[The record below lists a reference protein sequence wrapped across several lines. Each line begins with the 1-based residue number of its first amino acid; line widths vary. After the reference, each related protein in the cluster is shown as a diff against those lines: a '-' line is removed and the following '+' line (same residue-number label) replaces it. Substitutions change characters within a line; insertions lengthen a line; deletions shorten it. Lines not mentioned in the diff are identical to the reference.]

1 MKNTLQE
8 IREKLSSEGSIS
20 AEKKEEL
27 LKLLDELS
35 VEMGNVESAEHAE
48 TIAGHVRRSADEVT
62 KDDKDPDLIE
72 KSLGDLKDSV
82 TEFEVSHPKLFEK
95 VNNISAMLA
104 SMGI

>member
-8 IREKLSSEGSIS
+8 IKDKLALENAINEDKKRELL
-20 AEKKEEL
+20 ALLEEL
-27 LKLLDELS
+27 EG
-35 VEMGNVESAEHAE
+35 EMGN
-48 TIAGHVRRSADEVT
+48 AGSGDQMNNISSQVKRSTEEVI
-62 KDDKDPDLIE
+62 KEEKDPDLIE
-72 KSLGDLKDSV
+72 KVLGDLKDSV

>member
-8 IREKLSSEGSIS
+8 IKDKLSGESSIS
-20 AEKKEEL
+20 EDKKNELLGLLEEL
-27 LKLLDELS
+27 EG
-35 VEMGNVESAEHAE
+35 EMGKIEPGEQLKNISS
-48 TIAGHVRRSADEVT
+48 HVKRSADEVI
-62 KDDKDPDLIE
+62 KDEKDPDLIE
-72 KSLGDLKDSV
+72 KALNDLRDSV

>member
-1 MKNTLQE
+1 MKNTLRE
-8 IREKLSSEGSIS
+8 IREKLSAESSINS
-20 AEKKEEL
+20 EKKEEL
-27 LKLLDELS
+27 LKLLDELN
-35 VEMGNVESAEHAE
+35 VEMENVESTGHAE
-48 TIAGHVRRSADEVT
+48 TIAGHVKRSADEVT
-62 KDDKDPDLIE
+62 KEDKDPDLIE

>member
-8 IREKLSSEGSIS
+8 IREKLTAESSLDD
-20 AEKKEEL
+20 EKKKEL
-27 LKLLDELS
+27 LQLLDELND
-35 VEMGNVESAEHAE
+35 EMVNVESNEQVE
-48 TIAGHVRRSADEVT
+48 NITGHVKRSTDEIS
-62 KDDKDPDLIE
+62 KEEKDPDLID
-72 KSLGDLKDSV
+72 KAISDLKDSV

>member
-8 IREKLSSEGSIS
+8 IKDKLSGDSSIS
-20 AEKKEEL
+20 EDKKNEL
-27 LKLLDELS
+27 LSLLDELEG
-35 VEMGNVESAEHAE
+35 EMGNVGSGDQMNN
-48 TIAGHVRRSADEVT
+48 ISSHVKRTTEEVI
-62 KDDKDPDLIE
+62 KEEKNPDLIE
-72 KSLGDLKDSV
+72 KALNDLRDSV

>member
-8 IREKLSSEGSIS
+8 IRDKISSDSNIS
-20 AEKKEEL
+20 DTRKEEL
-27 LKLLDELS
+27 LGLLDELNS
-35 VEMGNVESAEHAE
+35 EIGNISSFEHADK
-48 TIAGHVRRSADEVT
+48 IAVNVMRTTEEVT
-62 KDDKDPDLIE
+62 KEDKDPDLIE
-72 KSLGDLKDSV
+72 KAIGDLKDSV

>member
-8 IREKLSSEGSIS
+8 IKDKLALEYTINEDKKRELL
-20 AEKKEEL
+20 ALLEEL
-27 LKLLDELS
+27 EG
-35 VEMGNVESAEHAE
+35 EMGN
-48 TIAGHVRRSADEVT
+48 AGSGDQMNNISSQVKRSTEEVI
-62 KDDKDPDLIE
+62 KEEKDPDLIE
-72 KSLGDLKDSV
+72 RVLGDLKDSV

>member
-8 IREKLSSEGSIS
+8 IKDKLALENAINEDKKRELL
-20 AEKKEEL
+20 ALLEEL
-27 LKLLDELS
+27 EG
-35 VEMGNVESAEHAE
+35 EMGN
-48 TIAGHVRRSADEVT
+48 AGSGDQMKKISSQVKRSTEEVI
-62 KDDKDPDLIE
+62 KEEKDPDLIE
-72 KSLGDLKDSV
+72 KVLGELKDSV